1 MSGHSKW
8 STIKHKKGAADAKRG
23 KIFTKVIKE
32 ITVAARIGGGDI
44 DGNPRLRLAVQK
56 AKEVNMPQ
64 ENVTRA
70 IKKGTGELEGVQY
83 EEISYEGYGP
93 GGVAIFME
101 VMTDNKNRTVGEL
114 RAILGKNGGNMGE
127 NGCVAWIFEQKGLIT
142 VKMSE
147 KGEEE
152 LLELAIDAG
161 GDDMQT
167 VDDYYEITTSVESFE
182 SVRKAIED
190 AGIKTQS
197 SELTRIPQN
206 TVNVL
211 TEFSHLIR
219 KALSKKI
226 DMKFLP
232 KVSFIGDKS
241 FDYAEKIE
249 KYRQLIGLK
258 HIMLLQQF
266 PGIDYQKILKSMT
279 LFSENV
285 IPRFGADG
293 N

>member
-8 STIKHKKGAADAKRG
+8 STIKHKKGATDAKRG

-44 DGNPRLRLAVQK
+44 DGNPRLRLTVQK

-83 EEISYEGYGP
+83 EETSYEGYGP

-114 RAILGKNGGNMGE
+114 RATLGKNGGNMGE
-127 NGCVAWIFEQKGLIT
+127 NGCVAWIFERKGLIT

-147 KGEEE
+147 KTEEE

-161 GDDMQT
+161 ADDMQT

-182 SVRKAIED
+182 PVRKAIED
-190 AGIKTQS
+190 AEIKTQS

-206 TVNVL
+206 TVNVEEKHCKSL
-211 TEFSHLIR
+211 LRLMDTLEDHDDIQ
-219 KALSKKI
+219 
-226 DMKFLP
+226 
-232 KVSFIGDKS
+232 KVYSNFEITD
-241 FDYAEKIE
+241 E
-249 KYRQLIGLK
+249 
-258 HIMLLQQF
+258 IMA
-266 PGIDYQKILKSMT
+266 T
-279 LFSENV
+279 VE
-285 IPRFGADG
+285 
-293 N
+293 